1 MNRITLG
8 FGAFV
13 AMLLLTEA
21 YPIFGTKRYHR
32 ASSIP
37 LQLNPIPI
45 YTAVPQYYDYSPY
58 EAQYQA
64 YGLPIYHGEYKPT
77 QYYYAQ
83 GPSYSY
89 YDDRGEDAPNPMDHL
104 HEEMLQED
112 ERERFHE
119 NSLPIGQE
127 TWYAEPA
134 ARQPDSLANANAAF
148 LRNLIAYNSQ
158 MNAAAAAPEQ
168 NDDGEFEEYSDF
180 SDGGGYFDSPQVD
193 TYSGNFNPYE
203 ASQRLNGNL
212 HEDEDD
218 DVQELKHLAYE
229 KEHQNP
235 HATIHKSLPTKHQ
248 PAPVQD
254 SWRHGNEAA
263 FHQYDSD
270 PEYEDEWINWDSKRS
285 VLPIKQK
292 DVGSI
297 LAFSDRKP
305 SNLVAKHKEGSTVAP
320 PVVTPNAKEGKS
332 GQKEVVLP
340 RPATPVNQPFTASA
354 MKYLKQQADVASS
367 PKEENSKDTT
377 KRSPGKG
384 KQSVYDTIKHLIA
397 MEHSLEESA
406 QKEQQQLNR
415 LKKRFVTNE
424 ESLVQQLDGLK
435 RMAA

>member
-1 MNRITLG
+1 MNRITVG
-8 FGAFV
+8 FSV
-13 AMLLLTEA
+13 LAMLLLTEA

-37 LQLNPIPI
+37 LQLSPIPI

-89 YDDRGEDAPNPMDHL
+89 YDDRGEESGNPMDHL
-104 HEEMLQED
+104 HEEMLQEE
-112 ERERFHE
+112 ERDRFHE

-134 ARQPDSLANANAAF
+134 ARQDSLANANAAF
-148 LRNLIAYNSQ
+148 LRNLIAYNQ
-158 MNAAAAAPEQ
+158 QLNAASPDQ
-168 NDDGEFEEYSDF
+168 NDEGEFEEYSDF
-180 SDGGGYFDSPQVD
+180 SDAGGYFDSPQMD
-193 TYSGNFNPYE
+193 TYNYNPYE
-203 ASQRLNGNL
+203 GNQRLNGNMR
-212 HEDEDD
+212 EDDDD

-235 HATIHKSLPTKHQ
+235 HASIHKTMPSLPKHQ
-248 PAPVQD
+248 PVAQD
-254 SWRHGNEAA
+254 SWHQGNEAS

-285 VLPIKQK
+285 VLPVKE
-292 DVGSI
+292 VGPI
-297 LAFSDRKP
+297 VAFSDRKP
-305 SNLVAKHKEGSTVAP
+305 LNLVTKHKQEEVTVAP
-320 PVVTPNAKEGKS
+320 AVTPKEVKGS

-340 RPATPVNQPFTASA
+340 RPATPVHQPFTASA
-354 MKYLKQQADVASS
+354 MKFLKQQSDTA
-367 PKEENSKDTT
+367 PKEDPKDAQ
-377 KRSPGKG
+377 KRTPGKG

-397 MEHSLEESA
+397 MEHSLEENA

-424 ESLVQQLDGLK
+424 ESLAQQLDGLK
-435 RMAA
+435 RMAV